1 MDGNSERL
9 VLALTLLL
17 AGFIIVFVV
26 LVLLIV
32 IITIYGKLI
41 QAAQGATAKRREKT
55 KKVVVETEK
64 LPEQKA
70 PVVFGG
76 SDDEIPGE
84 IIAVIAANVRAIHVP
99 LGDAQVLQ
107 KIQDRSDRNSTERK
121 KNDGYFFSARQYNC
135 RTV

>member
-9 VLALTLLL
+9 PLALTLLL

-26 LVLLIV
+26 LVLLII
-32 IITIYGKLI
+32 IITLYGKII
-41 QAAQGATAKRREKT
+41 QAAQGANAKRKEKT
-55 KKVVVETEK
+55 KKVVVDTEK

-84 IIAVIAANVRAIHVP
+84 IIAVIAAAVDAMYGNGTHKKIRSVKRSGNSRSAWGRAGIAENTRP
-99 LGDAQVLQ
+99 
-107 KIQDRSDRNSTERK
+107 
-121 KNDGYFFSARQYNC
+121 F
-135 RTV
+135 